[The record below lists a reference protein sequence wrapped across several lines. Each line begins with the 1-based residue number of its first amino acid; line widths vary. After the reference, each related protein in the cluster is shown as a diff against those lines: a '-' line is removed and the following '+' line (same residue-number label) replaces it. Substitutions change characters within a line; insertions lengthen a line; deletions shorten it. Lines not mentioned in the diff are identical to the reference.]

1 MEHETGMQVGT
12 IDARHRGA
20 HRSQSH
26 DVGPADMPDLHQ
38 MLERLRTV
46 AGRMEK
52 QGDQLGAAITRIYG
66 EGEGLKG
73 ASAVAKQVGLNTEM
87 FEVIHRMEEQITRIE
102 DKTGILTR
110 FV

>member
-1 MEHETGMQVGT
+1 MEQSLDVN
-12 IDARHRGA
+12 RGA
-20 HRSQSH
+20 GAYRYP
-26 DVGPADMPDLHQ
+26 GPSDAPSGMPDLHQ

-52 QGDQLGAAITRIYG
+52 QGDQLGAAISRIYG

-73 ASAVAKQVGLNTEM
+73 AAAVAKQVGLNTEL

-102 DKTGILTR
+102 DKTGILSR